1 MIKFSHFFVKK
12 NKEFETAL
20 MTSFLL
26 LLNITITIDKTQ
38 YLWLDLIYAAS
49 TYMILVNIVMVIK
62 HFYDLLMDY
71 SCY

>member
-26 LLNITITIDKTQ
+26 LLNITITIDKTHNI
-38 YLWLDLIYAAS
+38 YDLI
-49 TYMILVNIVMVIK
+49 
-62 HFYDLLMDY
+62 
-71 SCY
+71 